1 MYFTNTSATPTMQA
15 SLNGR
20 GGRNT
25 GDWTPRKRSAEKM
38 VNTAQYSRGNIKQL
52 QKSTNK
58 SANTSG
64 GSGGKK
70 MNTAMTNIRL
80 ILIKR

>member
-52 QKSTNK
+52 
-58 SANTSG
+58 
-64 GSGGKK
+64 
-70 MNTAMTNIRL
+70 
-80 ILIKR
+80 